1 MIAPIPQLESRVL
14 PKRAKAETHCPDC
27 GRRSR
32 SSSTLTETTTG
43 GHLNICLCAYPET
56 HLKRQDGERRQR
68 PLEPPARASG
78 TVRTCRSKESNHT
91 TRQSKR

>member
-1 MIAPIPQLESRVL
+1 MIARIPHLVSRVFF
-14 PKRAKAETHCPDC
+14 KRAKAETHCPDC

-78 TVRTCRSKESNHT
+78 TVRTCRSKESHHT